1 MSVLMYTPGM
11 RDFITENRYK
21 IEQEDKRFFVSKTN
35 KLIRS
40 FLFRTEKNFPK
51 SQVQPAV
58 LL

>member
-1 MSVLMYTPGM
+1 MYTPGM
-11 RDFITENRYK
+11 RDFITENIYK

-40 FLFRTEKNFPK
+40 FLFGTEKNFPK